1 MCRLQYLLAHTQGC
15 LSCKLELGVRRKGA
29 WSSRSQSLQILTVPA
44 VANVYLSRQ
53 IQYKL
58 FKLVSLIWTY
68 VALLLYSAPGLPW
81 LGWAAVRCPLPKGTF
96 LILSATSELPC
107 HQDRPWPLR
116 MSLLVVGW
124 RRLWTVISVT
134 RLQGFW
140 KLDPYGRVIFVA
152 LLCLLECI
160 LQIIDNKY
168 LLSKYK
174 NVSKKY
180 QFCLIIEYNR
190 YMIIA
195 LVRAVWLQQ
204 IHSN

>member
-1 MCRLQYLLAHTQGC
+1 M
-15 LSCKLELGVRRKGA
+15 
-29 WSSRSQSLQILTVPA
+29 
-44 VANVYLSRQ
+44 ANVYLSRQ
-53 IQYKL
+53 IQYRL

-81 LGWAAVRCPLPKGTF
+81 LGWAAVRCPLSKGTF

-124 RRLWTVISVT
+124 RRLWTVITVT

-140 KLDPYGRVIFVA
+140 KLDLYGRVIFVT

-180 QFCLIIEYNR
+180 QFCLLIEYNR